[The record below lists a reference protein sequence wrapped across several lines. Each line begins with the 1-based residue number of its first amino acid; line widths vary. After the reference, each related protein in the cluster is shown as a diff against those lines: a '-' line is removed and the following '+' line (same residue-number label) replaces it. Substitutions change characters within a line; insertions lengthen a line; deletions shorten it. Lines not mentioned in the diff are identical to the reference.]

1 MAEETEEEAETPPT
15 QGAVIDPA
23 LRSDGTD
30 SLSKKELRKLA
41 REQLEGDWKNFPDLP
56 RNTSLKDENVAR

>member
-30 SLSKKELRKLA
+30 SLPRK
-41 REQLEGDWKNFPDLP
+41 
-56 RNTSLKDENVAR
+56 SCEN